1 MNIHL
6 VSASSMAFIGKVNQ
20 WMFHGA
26 SLRLPPFKQLLQPNA
41 FCPEDAFPVAVKELK
56 VSLFEDACRLLAGTG
71 VLDFLERLFLVKG
84 LIMVMPSCLIILD
97 PDQPTVIGMC

>member
-1 MNIHL
+1 
-6 VSASSMAFIGKVNQ
+6 MAFIGKVNQ